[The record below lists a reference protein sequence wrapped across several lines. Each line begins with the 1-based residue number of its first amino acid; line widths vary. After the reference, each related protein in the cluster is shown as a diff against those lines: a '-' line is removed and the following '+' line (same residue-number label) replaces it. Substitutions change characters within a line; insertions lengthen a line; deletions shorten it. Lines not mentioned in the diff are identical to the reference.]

1 VYYSLVVTARENR
14 LNPYEYLTWILTNMP
29 NLGKPG
35 YARSIEDLLPWSAAL
50 PKKVFVPKSKE
61 TESEK
66 YA

>member
-1 VYYSLVVTARENR
+1 
-14 LNPYEYLTWILTNMP
+14 MP